1 MITKKVSLGL
11 ILLGVFFTTIAC
23 GQAYKCRNANGQF
36 IYTDS
41 PCTVG
46 SKTEKIIS
54 FTAVSPAATSMP
66 EDAPSAQK
74 SLNTHQKNLRY
85 LDMKIDEAISGRDF
99 RQAKQ
104 LALTPEH
111 WRKIKEAEEIG
122 ATPIKESS
130 VARHEQPQLQQEEI
144 QGQRQRQWQQQQQP
158 IVQQQQPQP
167 VQQEVQKAQQL
178 QEAQRQQQ
186 VMQQKVAQAQQQQQ
200 QAIAQAQQQQ
210 QNEMQVYR
218 QQQQQESQRLGQEF
232 NAYMQSPSV
241 TRAIQGAGT
250 SGASVQNSLINNK
263 INQLNQTAKGG
274 VSIQRK

>member
-11 ILLGVFFTTIAC
+11 ILLGVFYATIAC

-41 PCTVG
+41 PCTLG

-54 FTAVSPAATSMP
+54 FAAVSPVVVSTP
-66 EDAPSAQK
+66 EDGSSSAPK
-74 SLNTHQKNLRY
+74 SLSTHQRNLQY

-111 WRKIKEAEEIG
+111 WRKIKEAEESG
-122 ATPIKESS
+122 AIPIKESS
-130 VARHEQPQLQQEEI
+130 VALHEQPQLQQQEM
-144 QGQRQRQWQQQQQP
+144 QGQRQ
-158 IVQQQQPQP
+158 VQQQQPLMQQQQP
-167 VQQEVQKAQQL
+167 QTMQQEVKKAQQL

-186 VMQQKVAQAQQQQQ
+186 IMQQKVAQAQQQQQ
-200 QAIAQAQQQQ
+200 QAIMQAQQQQ

-218 QQQQQESQRLGQEF
+218 QQQQQESQRLGQEL

-241 TRAIQGAGT
+241 ARAIQGAGT
-250 SGASVQNSLINNK
+250 SGASMQGLLINNK

-274 VSIQRK
+274 VSIQKR

>member
-11 ILLGVFFTTIAC
+11 ILSGVFYATIAC

-54 FTAVSPAATSMP
+54 FTAVSPVVASTP
-66 EDAPSAQK
+66 EDASSSAPK
-74 SLNTHQKNLRY
+74 SLSTHQKNLQY
-85 LDMKIDEAISGRDF
+85 LDMKIEEAISGRDF

-111 WRKIKEAEEIG
+111 WRKIKKAEEIG
-122 ATPIKESS
+122 ETPIKESS
-130 VARHEQPQLQQEEI
+130 VARHEQPQLQQQEM
-144 QGQRQRQWQQQQQP
+144 QGQRQFQQQQP
-158 IVQQQQPQP
+158 LVQQQQPQP
-167 VQQEVQKAQQL
+167 MQQEVQKTQQL

-186 VMQQKVAQAQQQQQ
+186 IMQQKVAQAQQQQQ

-241 TRAIQGAGT
+241 TRAIQGTGT
-250 SGASVQNSLINNK
+250 SGASMQGLLINNK

-274 VSIQRK
+274 VTIQRK

>member
-11 ILLGVFFTTIAC
+11 ILSGFFYATIAC

-41 PCTVG
+41 PCTLG

-54 FTAVSPAATSMP
+54 FAAVNPVVVSTP
-66 EDAPSAQK
+66 EDGSSSAPK
-74 SLNTHQKNLRY
+74 SLSTHQRNLQY
-85 LDMKIDEAISGRDF
+85 LGMKVDEAISGRDF

-111 WRKIKEAEEIG
+111 WRKIKEAEESG
-122 ATPIKESS
+122 AIPTKESS
-130 VARHEQPQLQQEEI
+130 VARHEQPQLQQQEM
-144 QGQRQRQWQQQQQP
+144 QGQRQ
-158 IVQQQQPQP
+158 VQQQQPQTM
-167 VQQEVQKAQQL
+167 QQEVKKAQQL

-186 VMQQKVAQAQQQQQ
+186 IMQQKV
-200 QAIAQAQQQQ
+200 AQAQQQQ

-218 QQQQQESQRLGQEF
+218 QQQQQESQRLGQEL

-241 TRAIQGAGT
+241 ARAIQGAGT
-250 SGASVQNSLINNK
+250 SGASMQGLLINNK

-274 VSIQRK
+274 ASIQRR

>member
-1 MITKKVSLGL
+1 VITKKVSLGL
-11 ILLGVFFTTIAC
+11 ILSGVFFATIAC

-41 PCTVG
+41 PCTLG
-46 SKTEKIIS
+46 SKTEKVIS
-54 FTAVSPAATSMP
+54 FAAVSPVVVSTP
-66 EDAPSAQK
+66 EDAPSSTPK
-74 SLNTHQKNLRY
+74 SLSTHQRNLQY

-111 WRKIKEAEEIG
+111 WRKIKEAEESG
-122 ATPIKESS
+122 AIPIKESS
-130 VARHEQPQLQQEEI
+130 VALHEQPQLQQQEM
-144 QGQRQRQWQQQQQP
+144 QGQLQ
-158 IVQQQQPQP
+158 VQQQQPQTM
-167 VQQEVQKAQQL
+167 QQEVKKAQQL

-186 VMQQKVAQAQQQQQ
+186 IMQQKVAQAQQQQ
-200 QAIAQAQQQQ
+200 AIVQAQQQQ

-218 QQQQQESQRLGQEF
+218 QQQQQESQKLGQEL

-241 TRAIQGAGT
+241 ARAIQGAGT
-250 SGASVQNSLINNK
+250 SGASMQNLLINNK

-274 VSIQRK
+274 ASIQRR

>member
-11 ILLGVFFTTIAC
+11 ILSGVFFATIAC

-41 PCTVG
+41 PCTLG

-54 FTAVSPAATSMP
+54 FAVVSPVVVSTP
-66 EDAPSAQK
+66 EDASSSAPK
-74 SLNTHQKNLRY
+74 SLSTHQRNLRY
-85 LDMKIDEAISGRDF
+85 LDVKIDEAISGRDF

-130 VARHEQPQLQQEEI
+130 VARHEQPQLQQQEM
-144 QGQRQRQWQQQQQP
+144 QGQRQLQQRQP
-158 IVQQQQPQP
+158 IVQQQQSQP
-167 VQQEVQKAQQL
+167 VQQDVQKAQQM
-178 QEAQRQQQ
+178 QEIQRQQQ
-186 VMQQKVAQAQQQQQ
+186 IMQQKVAQALQQQQ
-200 QAIAQAQQQQ
+200 QAIVQAQQQQ

-218 QQQQQESQRLGQEF
+218 QQQQQESQRLGQEL

-241 TRAIQGAGT
+241 TRAIEGAGT
-250 SGASVQNSLINNK
+250 SGASMQNLLINNK

-274 VSIQRK
+274 ASIQRR

>member
-41 PCTVG
+41 PCTAG
-46 SKTEKIIS
+46 NKTEKIIS
-54 FTAVSPAATSMP
+54 FTAVSPVVAPTL
-66 EDAPSAQK
+66 EDASSSAPK
-74 SLNTHQKNLRY
+74 SLSTHQRNLQY

-122 ATPIKESS
+122 AAPIKESS
-130 VARHEQPQLQQEEI
+130 VARREQPQLQQQEMQE
-144 QGQRQRQWQQQQQP
+144 QRQFQQQQP
-158 IVQQQQPQP
+158 LVQQQQPQP
-167 VQQEVQKAQQL
+167 MQQEVQKAQQL
-178 QEAQRQQQ
+178 QEAQRQQLA
-186 VMQQKVAQAQQQQQ
+186 MQQKVAQAQQQQ
-200 QAIAQAQQQQ
+200 AIVQAQQQQ

-218 QQQQQESQRLGQEF
+218 QQHFQQESQRLGQEL

-241 TRAIQGAGT
+241 VRAIQGAGG
-250 SGASVQNSLINNK
+250 SGASMQGLLINNK
-263 INQLNQTAKGG
+263 INQLNQTAKG
-274 VSIQRK
+274 VSIQRR

>member
-11 ILLGVFFTTIAC
+11 ILSGVFYATIAC

-41 PCTVG
+41 PCTLG

-54 FTAVSPAATSMP
+54 FAAVSPVVVSTP
-66 EDAPSAQK
+66 EDASSSAPK
-74 SLNTHQKNLRY
+74 NLSTHQRNLRY

-122 ATPIKESS
+122 ATQIKESS
-130 VARHEQPQLQQEEI
+130 VARHEQPQLQQQEM
-144 QGQRQRQWQQQQQP
+144 QGQRQLQQRQP
-158 IVQQQQPQP
+158 IVQQQQSQP
-167 VQQEVQKAQQL
+167 VQQDVQKAQQM
-178 QEAQRQQQ
+178 QEIQRQQQ
-186 VMQQKVAQAQQQQQ
+186 IMQQKVAQAQQQQQ

-218 QQQQQESQRLGQEF
+218 QQQQQESQRLGQEL

-241 TRAIQGAGT
+241 ARAIQGAGT
-250 SGASVQNSLINNK
+250 SGASMQGLLINNK
-263 INQLNQTAKGG
+263 TNQLNQTAKAGA
-274 VSIQRK
+274 SIQKR